1 MQHDYEAFAKEFI
14 ESIRN
19 VERCNWCGR
28 GTNRNRRG
36 LCRSCDGV
44 RKRLAKTE
52 EAHHAEPD
60 NFFVEHELKIAR
72 QMKKDC
78 IIWGKMLKGIV
89 DVPGD
94 SLQLEGWLRR
104 VAEKV
109 ANDKRMH
116 YGMANTL
123 GLTFPPA
130 QRQVL
135 AYLLWEIFAAEASHY
150 RQNRASG
157 RVMREDVKANRG
169 R

>member
-1 MQHDYEAFAKEFI
+1 MHHDYEAFAKEFI
-14 ESIRN
+14 ESVRN

-28 GTNRNRRG
+28 VANRNRKG
-36 LCRSCDGV
+36 LCRPCDGI
-44 RKRLAKTE
+44 RKRLATAE
-52 EAHHAEPD
+52 NHSEPD
-60 NFFVEHELKIAR
+60 NVYVKHELKVAR

-78 IIWGKMLKGIV
+78 IIWGEMLKGIV
-89 DVPGD
+89 EVPGD

-104 VAEKV
+104 VAEKI

-123 GLTFPPA
+123 GSTFAPA

-135 AYLLWEIFAAEASHY
+135 AYLLWEVFAAEASHN

-157 RVMREDVKANRG
+157 RAWRED
-169 R
+169 